1 MKDFKSVIGGSAED
15 IKNIRVQNCVNS
27 VCDESKM
34 AIMNMRKDY
43 RNLQVELENLLDLG
57 ITNTMDVAT
66 NVKNV
71 NAPELVKNLHELADN
86 MLICARQLKLRI
98 KIHNT
103 LFPDNKEESLKDT
116 ELDFLKGLI

>member
-27 VCDESKM
+27 VSDESKM
-34 AIMNMRKDY
+34 AIMNMRKNY
-43 RNLQVELENLLDLG
+43 RNMQVELENLLDLG
-57 ITNTMDVAT
+57 MTNTMDVAT
-66 NVKNV
+66 NVKNI
-71 NAPELVKNLHELADN
+71 NAPELVSKLHSLADD

-103 LFPDNKEESLKDT
+103 LFPDAKEDALTET
-116 ELDFLKGLI
+116 ELDFLKGLV